1 MCDMTP
7 SHVGHDFFIWGT
19 NWIHICDIA
28 HSYVRHDSFTRGPW
42 LCWSVEEE
50 QERDTRVDTHTHMHD
65 CWHVGHGK
73 RGQDFSYYYILLH
86 ICILLRITTQVFIY
100 KWDSF
105 IWLAYSVI
113 HVTWLIQIWDMS
125 HSYVA
130 QDVTHSY
137 VRHDSFTCG
146 TWLILMWD
154 MTHSHVRHDSFT
166 YVLWPNYIHIH
177 AHTQCERGAAGKRDS
192 FACVPW
198 LIYRCA
204 MTRSHVYHDSYTG
217 APWPVHM
224 CTMTHLRKYSCIS
237 YTYTAPYIDM

>member
-1 MCDMTP
+1 MTRSYVAHGTFTCVTWHIHMCDMTP

-28 HSYVRHDSFTRGPW
+28 HSYVHHDSFTRGPW

-50 QERDTRVDTHTHMHD
+50 QERDTCVDTHTHMHD

-137 VRHDSFTCG
+137 VRHDSFTC
-146 TWLILMWD
+146 
-154 MTHSHVRHDSFT
+154 
-166 YVLWPNYIHIH
+166 
-177 AHTQCERGAAGKRDS
+177 A
-192 FACVPW
+192 PW
-198 LIYRCA
+198 LIHICA
-204 MTRSHVYHDSYTG
+204 MTQLHTYSCTYTMWAWHSRQARLICMCAMTHLHVCHDSYTG